1 MGHPD
6 LVLRSRR
13 VVVDGT
19 VRPAVIVVEAGKI
32 ASIHDQ
38 DHAPAG
44 ATVEEIDDDL
54 VVMPGVVDSHV
65 HVNEPGR
72 TEWEGFETATKAAAA
87 GGVTTIVDMPLNSI
101 PPTTTLAGLNAKAE
115 AASGTCMVDYAF
127 WGGVV
132 PDNLRELLP
141 MWEAGVAGF
150 KCFLV
155 PSGVPEF
162 AHVTEED
169 LAPAMRTLAHVGATL
184 LVHAEMPGP
193 IDHAPRSGDGSRY
206 STFLWSRPRA
216 SENDAISMMIRL
228 CRQTACRVHIVH
240 LSSAA
245 ALRTLEEARE
255 EGLPITVETCP
266 HYLTLFAEEIA
277 DGAAQFKCCPPVRE
291 SENREA
297 LWSGLQGGVIDM
309 VVSDHSPSPPKM
321 KQGDFLS
328 AWGGISSLQISLPLV
343 WTEARARGVS
353 LPQLCEWM
361 CARPA
366 ALAGLSSRKGAIAPG
381 RDADLVIF
389 DPAQEWRVVPEHLF
403 HRHAVSP
410 YAGRALRGRVQW
422 TYVRGRRVW
431 DGMSFSSG
439 PIGQRL

>member
-1 MGHPD
+1 MGQPD

-13 VVVDGT
+13 VVVGT
-19 VRPAVIVVEAGKI
+19 TARPAVVVVEAGKI
-32 ASIHDQ
+32 ASVREHD
-38 DHAPAG
+38 DAPAG
-44 ATVEEIDDDL
+44 ASVEDVGDL
-54 VVMPGVVDSHV
+54 VIMPGIVDTHV

-101 PPTTTLAGLNAKAE
+101 PPTTTLAGLKAKAE
-115 AASGTCMVDYAF
+115 AAAGKCTVDYAF

-141 MWEAGVAGF
+141 MREAGVVGF

-162 AHVTEED
+162 AHVTGED
-169 LAPAMRTLAHVGATL
+169 VQSAMRTLAHLGATL

-193 IDHAPRSGDGSRY
+193 IDHAPRSGDGNRY

-216 SENDAISMMIRL
+216 SENDAVAMMIRL
-228 CRQTACRVHIVH
+228 CRQTACRVHVVH
-240 LSSAA
+240 LSSADSLKSICDA
-245 ALRTLEEARE
+245 KK

-266 HYLTLFAEEIA
+266 HYLTLFAEEVP

-291 SENREA
+291 SENREL
-297 LWSGLQGGVIDM
+297 LWSGLQDGVIDM
-309 VVSDHSPSPPKM
+309 VVSDHSPSPATM

-328 AWGGISSLQISLPLV
+328 AWGGISSVQLSLPLV
-343 WTEARARGVS
+343 WTQGRGRGVS
-353 LPQLCEWM
+353 LPLLCTWM

-366 ALAGLSSRKGAIAPG
+366 ALAGLEGRKGVIAPG
-381 RDADLVIF
+381 CDADLVVF
-389 DPAQEWRVVPEHLF
+389 DSDAEWRVVPEKLF

-410 YAGRALRGRVQW
+410 YAGRTLRGQVKA
-422 TYVRGRRVW
+422 TFVRGRCVW
-431 DGMSFSSG
+431 DGNGFPAG